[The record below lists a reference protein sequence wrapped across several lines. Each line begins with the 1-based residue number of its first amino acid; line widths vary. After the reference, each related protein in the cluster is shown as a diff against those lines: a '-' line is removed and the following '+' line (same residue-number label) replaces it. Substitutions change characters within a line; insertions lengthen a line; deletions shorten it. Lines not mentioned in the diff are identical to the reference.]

1 MLRPCHRCLRHHRD
15 ETCPFCQASQASL
28 VRAGGVVVAFALAA
42 CTTAPKVDAVVDGS
56 SPRPLETSVPVAP
69 YGVPPYEAPLTV
81 QPSAIPTV
89 SASAVPSTVPATARP
104 TIPTAKPPVPPKPH
118 DPIHERH
125 VPLYGA
131 PF

>member
-1 MLRPCHRCLRHHRD
+1 MLRPCNRCLRHHRD
-15 ETCPFCQASQASL
+15 ETCPFCQAGQTPFA
-28 VRAGGVVVAFALAA
+28 RAGGLAVAFALAA
-42 CTTAPKVDAVVDGS
+42 CTAPKVDAVVDGG

-69 YGVPPYEAPLTV
+69 YGVPPYEPPLTA
-81 QPSAIPTV
+81 QPSAVPSV
-89 SASAVPSTVPATARP
+89 SPSAVPSTVPATARP

-118 DPIHERH
+118 APIHERH